1 MIKAF
6 LALLLVAGFAFG
18 DDDDHHRRG
27 YEEHHIP
34 KDLSFL
40 ELSSEQHRKVKAILY
55 EYKHALKRFR
65 HEKKEHARAME
76 ALFVKET
83 FDTAAYEKE
92 SLELDARA
100 VVIQSDFLA
109 KLHAVLNPDQRQRFL
124 HYFDE
129 WDVE

>member
-40 ELSSEQHRKVKAILY
+40 DLSRDQHEKVKAILY

-65 HEKKEHARAME
+65 HEKKEHAWAME
-76 ALFVKET
+76 ALFVKDA
-83 FDTAAYEKE
+83 FDAAAYEKA
-92 SLELDARA
+92 SRELDAKA
-100 VVIQSDFLA
+100 VAIQADFLA
-109 KLHAVLNPDQRQRFL
+109 KLHAVLSPDQRQRFL